1 MGTVPELEPY
11 CGSWVV
17 VARAAGLPVME
28 TFSRRCAEAINQ
40 DKATGLDCFEVRMIQ
55 WKGAGDYVVIASGVL
70 GDSGSIGIGAAF
82 RAA

>member
-40 DKATGLDCFEVRMIQ
+40 DKYEVLTAGQ
-55 WKGAGDYVVIASGVL
+55 WLARLNRTVKEG
-70 GDSGSIGIGAAF
+70 
-82 RAA
+82 